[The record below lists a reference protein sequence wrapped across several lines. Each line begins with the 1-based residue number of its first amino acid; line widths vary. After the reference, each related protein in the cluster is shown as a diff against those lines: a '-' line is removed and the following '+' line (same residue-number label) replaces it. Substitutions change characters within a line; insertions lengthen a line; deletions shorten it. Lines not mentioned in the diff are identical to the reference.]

1 MNKKINQKMQGIFF
15 IILAGFF
22 FALMTTFVRLSG
34 DLPTLQKVVFRN
46 LVAVFVSAGMLKK
59 NKIRYH
65 VPRAGWFAMFM
76 RCFCGTV
83 GMICNFYAIDHM
95 NLSDANMLN
104 KLSPFFAVLMSIWIL
119 NEKANKIE
127 WGAVVLAFFGALFVI
142 KPSFDMQFVY
152 ALIGTL
158 GGFGAG
164 VAYTFVRKLGSMGV
178 KGPVIVF
185 SFSAF
190 SVLAT
195 LPWCIMTYQPMNVR
209 QTVCLLLAGVAA
221 TGGQFSITA
230 AYTKAPAKEISV
242 FDYCQIIF
250 AALLGFILF
259 GQIPDQWSI
268 LGYIIIIGT
277 AIAKWY
283 YNLKLEK

>member
-1 MNKKINQKMQGIFF
+1 MQGILF
-15 IILAGFF
+15 IIMAGFC
-22 FALMTTFVRLSG
+22 FALMTTFVRLAG
-34 DLPTLQKVVFRN
+34 DLPTMQKVVFRN
-46 LVAVFVSAGMLKK
+46 LVAVFVSACMLKK
-59 NKIRYH
+59 NKIRYQ
-65 VPRAGWFAMFM
+65 VPREGWFPMFM
-76 RCFCGTV
+76 RCFCGTA
-83 GMICNFYAIDHM
+83 GMVCNFYAIDHM

-104 KLSPFFAVLMSIWIL
+104 KLSPFFAVLMSVWIL
-119 NEKANKIE
+119 KEKANKVE
-127 WGAVVLAFFGALFVI
+127 WGAVLLAFFGALFVI

-152 ALIGTL
+152 ALIGTI

-164 VAYTFVRKLGSMGV
+164 VAYTFVRKLGSLGV

-195 LPWCIMTYQPMNVR
+195 LPWCIATYQPMKPM
-209 QTVCLLLAGVAA
+209 QTACLLLAGVAA

-259 GQIPDQWSI
+259 DQVPDRWSI
-268 LGYIIIIGT
+268 LGYMIIIGT
-277 AIAKWY
+277 AIGKWY
-283 YNLKLEK
+283 YNLKQETIKE